1 MHLDIRTPFGETV
14 GTEQVENALVES
26 LGPRKEKFTLG
37 NWHIQFVEDT
47 NLGSNHRIFADLI
60 GNSTSTKSYPGM
72 DVGLPLEVA
81 IEALGEMAMTE
92 SGLANFQLLIGCKD
106 FCYSLLFLNGS
117 PFHILKVNDPVGSKA
132 ATRLRQHRDFLLSQ
146 SKIVGNTLKAL
157 MFIHDPIGLCEAI
170 QELKPQSLT
179 FGIAPEF
186 GQLNI
191 ASGNRSTLILHL
203 GLAQAARQ
211 KDLLTHNRVPISDQA
226 RNDTIRSRNQFYQFM
241 AATAILGVVLAATY
255 GIAILNG
262 KKQLQKLRQ
271 AASTYQVQVNTIHNL
286 RQEKMRLEA
295 GLQEL
300 RPVWNSPMNWSKV
313 YGGLSAALPNESGI
327 DGLSVVKKAEG
338 GMELSFRAWVRDWG
352 QVQVI
357 QKKLLATPPFVSVIL
372 SEQRKDLAT
381 GVVIFNVTCQLDRI

>member
-1 MHLDIRTPFGETV
+1 MDIRTPFGETV
-14 GTEQVENALVES
+14 VTDQVENALAES

-37 NWHIQFVEDT
+37 SWHIQYVEDT
-47 NLGSNHRIFADLI
+47 NLGSNHRIFVDLI
-60 GNSTSTKSYPGM
+60 ENAASYRSYPGM
-72 DVGLPLEVA
+72 DVRLPLELA
-81 IEALGEMAMTE
+81 IEALGEIAMVE
-92 SGLANFQLLIGCKD
+92 SGLANFQLLLGCKD

-117 PFHILKVNDPVGSKA
+117 AFHILKVNEPVGPKA

-146 SKIVGNTLKAL
+146 SKIVGNTLKVL
-157 MFIHDPIGLCEAI
+157 VFIQDPLGLCEAI
-170 QELKPQSLT
+170 QELKPQSLS
-179 FGIAPEF
+179 FGIPPEL

-191 ASGNRSTLILHL
+191 ASGNGSALILHL

-211 KDLLTHNRVPISDQA
+211 KDLLTHNRVPVSDQA
-226 RNDTIRSRNQFYQFM
+226 RNDTIRSRNRFYQLM
-241 AATAILGVVLAATY
+241 GATVILGIVVAATY
-255 GIAILNG
+255 GLAILNG
-262 KKQLQKLRQ
+262 KKQLHKLRQ

-286 RQEKMRLEA
+286 RQEKLRLEA
-295 GLQEL
+295 SIQEL
-300 RPVWNSPMNWSKV
+300 RPVWNSPMNWSRV
-313 YGGLSAALPNESGI
+313 YAGLSAALPSESGI

-381 GVVIFNVTCQLDRI
+381 GVVIFNVTCQLERI